1 MNTENKKLKELEN
14 KIKALRKRNIR
25 QVKWRLTKTERKY
38 VEQLVGEENVIPFIY
53 NIKTKK
59 IDNFNTIKSS
69 IIREVH
75 YNYKKGKKTFGKH
88 LKKQELE
95 ELRQYGIEN
104 PEPTKFI
111 INL

>member
-1 MNTENKKLKELEN
+1 MSL
-14 KIKALRKRNIR
+14 
-25 QVKWRLTKTERKY
+25 
-38 VEQLVGEENVIPFIY
+38 
-53 NIKTKK
+53 
-59 IDNFNTIKSS
+59 TIKSS